1 MPKGPLLPRRA
12 NLRGAA
18 TGSQMGVRHGA
29 MNPAGK
35 YAATCGLI
43 KVGQWFHSNS
53 KYCLGDKGRE
63 QFLQRNCLDRG
74 GLSRWFLGAGSSGNP
89 TPLRKDRL
97 ALGERCVSLGPVWV
111 RPHRTRRQAM
121 RLARSRLTAVVPNAA
136 THAQHEIRCCRGPQ
150 STNAHSR

>member
-89 TPLRKDRL
+89 TPTPK
-97 ALGERCVSLGPVWV
+97 GPLGPRGALRFPGAGVGA
-111 RPHRTRRQAM
+111 PAPNQASSHAFSALEAYGCGPEC
-121 RLARSRLTAVVPNAA
+121 RNSRSARNTLL
-136 THAQHEIRCCRGPQ
+136 
-150 STNAHSR
+150 